1 MRRLGIILATI
12 SLSFAAPAAAQTV
25 DFDRVAGDA
34 ARKATALYLHEG
46 LAGLRDAFD
55 GCMRD
60 TARSK
65 KAAAATSCAAMG
77 WTMVYLDLLA
87 VDALHIPPT
96 IDVDGTSTRISAAMV
111 AAGLTASDA
120 RRLRPFVVQFVDLG
134 LQARPEP
141 ARAGGR
147 T

>member
-1 MRRLGIILATI
+1 MHRLGIIFAMITLSLAT
-12 SLSFAAPAAAQTV
+12 AAAARTV

-34 ARKATALYLHEG
+34 ARKATALYLREG
-46 LAGLRDAFD
+46 LAGLREAFD

-65 KAAAATSCAAMG
+65 KAEAATSCAAMG

-111 AAGLTASDA
+111 AAGLTAADA
-120 RRLRPFVVQFVDLG
+120 RRLRPFVVQFVDPG
-134 LQARPEP
+134 LQAPPEP

>member
-1 MRRLGIILATI
+1 MRRLGILLATI
-12 SLSFAAPAAAQTV
+12 SLSLATAAAAQTV

-34 ARKATALYLHEG
+34 ARKATALYLREG
-46 LAGLRDAFD
+46 LAGLREAFD
-55 GCMRD
+55 GCIRD

-96 IDVDGTSTRISAAMV
+96 IDVNGTSTRISAAMV
-111 AAGLTASDA
+111 AAGLTAADA

-134 LQARPEP
+134 LQAPPEP